1 MIMRR
6 FYIDPKQLEKTEPR
20 ITGKQAGHIRK
31 VLRLAE
37 GENICLVDGTGR
49 IFDARIA
56 GFEREAVRVVVHG
69 QAEDHSESTL
79 ELIVAQGFLKEN
91 KMDDLVRQLTELGIS
106 RFIPMITERTVAKP
120 DAKRLEKRIK
130 RWQSIAV
137 EAIKQCKRSRAPA
150 ISSTMEFSE
159 VLEMANTVELPLF
172 FWEKANFTIPLNLE
186 ADPASV
192 LMILGPEGGFT
203 EYESG
208 QAEKHGLC
216 FATLGPRILRAET
229 AAVTA
234 CTLAQYLF
242 GDLQKSP

>member
-1 MIMRR
+1 MRR
-6 FYIDPKQLEKTEPR
+6 FYIDPEQLEKTEPR

-31 VLRLAE
+31 VLRLTE
-37 GENICLVDGTGR
+37 GENISLVDGTGR
-49 IFDARIA
+49 IFDARIV
-56 GFEREAVRVVVHG
+56 GFEHEAVRVVVHG
-69 QAEDHSESTL
+69 QAEDQSESAL

-91 KMDDLVRQLTELGIS
+91 KMDDLVRQLTELGIT
-106 RFIPMITERTVAKP
+106 RFIPMITERTVARP

-137 EAIKQCKRSRAPA
+137 EAVKQCKRSKAPT
-150 ISSTMEFSE
+150 ISSAMEFSE
-159 VLEMANTVELPLF
+159 VLELANTVKLPVF

-186 ADPASV
+186 AHPPSV
-192 LMILGPEGGFT
+192 LIMLGPEGGFT

-208 QAEKHGLC
+208 QAEKQG
-216 FATLGPRILRAET
+216 FYSATLGPRILRAET
-229 AAVTA
+229 AAIAA